1 MRKKFLFFFLI
12 VSLLISSQLIFVED
26 SKAACAESSPGVI
39 SQVAVLASCEDE
51 PTSYGIIIYNLYLC
65 TAAPAAPTIAS
76 SIDLTNCVE
85 TFSNSAGYFAS
96 VSNGAAVNLNG
107 TATLPPNGTYTHGIV
122 KMDNTFALT
131 ASKQFE
137 IAYNGQVSG
146 TGVYCSTADG
156 SGTVASGG
164 VAGLPTNTTIC
175 GSSPVEAGTH
185 TQTLTSMDDVFTAT
199 ATGTNIAGTGAN
211 VTAYL
216 VDADQNLAANEVEV
230 DKLNAV
236 VEFASAATITSS
248 TTNIDVSFNVGEG
261 MQISSGNLNGAI
273 FFGIGPFQAT
283 ITVTP

>member
-39 SQVAVLASCEDE
+39 SQAAALASCEDE

-96 VSNGAAVNLNG
+96 VSNGAAVNLSG

-236 VEFASAATITSS
+236 VEFASAARITSS